1 MVPIEK
7 VEDGGSQECAVCPL
21 PLYFCFPRAVHHGD
35 VGFPRG
41 NGWTRSNRSGARRL
55 PGLFVLGLPFARM
68 GCHPHNPALYELNLL
83 DALSVQLPSSRSRL
97 ATFEGA
103 LYYARAL

>member
-1 MVPIEK
+1 MVPTEK
-7 VEDGGSQECAVCPL
+7 VEDGGSQECAVGPL
-21 PLYFCFPRAVHHGD
+21 PLYFCFSRAVSHGD
-35 VGFPRG
+35 VGIPCG

-55 PGLFVLGLPFARM
+55 PGLFLLGLPFARM
-68 GCHPHNPALYELNLL
+68 GCHPHHPALYELNLL
-83 DALSVQLPSSRSRL
+83 DALSVQLPSSRSRV